1 MAVFITLC
9 KCTVKII
16 YNHFKTWLGPGE
28 YFTSSKS
35 ALHSPRAHFT
45 YGCLRHAQPQTCVF
59 QGGDGGPCP

>member
-28 YFTSSKS
+28 YVTSSEWGS
-35 ALHSPRAHFT
+35 AFLVPILHT
-45 YGCLRHAQPQTCVF
+45 DV
-59 QGGDGGPCP
+59 